1 VAVLLGARSYF
12 NTKYLLNFNTNN
24 HHMTFAFIFPG
35 QGSQSVG
42 MLNTIAHRP
51 EVKAVIQE
59 ASDALGED
67 VAKLIAEGPAE
78 ALSLTTNT
86 QPVMLT
92 AGVAFYR
99 AWLAEGGAVPAMMA
113 GHSLGEYSALVAA
126 GVIAFKDAVP
136 LVRFRAE
143 AMQTA
148 VPVGTGGMAAILGLD
163 DDIVKQVCDQ
173 ASQASGQ
180 IVEAVNFNA
189 PGQVVIAG
197 SSDAVIK
204 ACELLKA
211 AGAKRALPLPVSAP
225 FHSSLLQPASEKLQ
239 NYLSSVVFNAPTISV
254 VNNVD
259 VEVLN
264 DPVAIKD
271 ALVRQAAKPVRW
283 HETINAMANQ
293 GITQVIECGP
303 GKVLAG
309 LAKRINDQVTGLAVF
324 DEASLQEV
332 LQDVK

>member
-1 VAVLLGARSYF
+1 
-12 NTKYLLNFNTNN
+12 
-24 HHMTFAFIFPG
+24 MTFAFVFPG

-42 MLNTIAHRP
+42 MLNSVAQRP
-51 EVKAVIQE
+51 EVRATMQE

-67 VAKLIAEGPAE
+67 VAKLIAEGPSE

-99 AWLAEGGAVPAMMA
+99 AWIAAGGAVPKVMA

-126 GVIAFKDAVP
+126 GVISFKDAVP
-136 LVRFRAE
+136 LVRFRAQ
-143 AMQTA
+143 AMQSA

-163 DDIVKQVCDQ
+163 DAAVIQVCEE
-173 ASQASGQ
+173 ASTASGS

-197 SSDAVIK
+197 ASDAVTK

-225 FHSSLLQPASEKLQ
+225 FHSSLLQPASEKLKT
-239 NYLSSVVFNAPTISV
+239 YLANIEFNVPTIPV
-254 VNNVD
+254 INNVD
-259 VEVLN
+259 VQILS
-264 DPVAIKD
+264 DPQAIKD

-283 HETINAMANQ
+283 QETIQAMAHQ
-293 GITQVIECGP
+293 GITQVVECGP

-309 LAKRINDQVTGLAVF
+309 LTKRINDQVSGVPVF
-324 DEASLQEV
+324 DEASLNEA
-332 LQDVK
+332 LASVK

>member
-1 VAVLLGARSYF
+1 
-12 NTKYLLNFNTNN
+12 
-24 HHMTFAFIFPG
+24 MTFAFVFPG

-42 MLNTIAHRP
+42 MLNTIAQRP
-51 EVKAVIQE
+51 EVRTTLQE

-67 VAKLIAEGPAE
+67 VTKLIAEGPAE

-99 AWLAEGGAVPAMMA
+99 AWLAAGGAVPKVMA
-113 GHSLGEYSALVAA
+113 GHSLGEYSALVAS
-126 GVIAFKDAVP
+126 GVISFKDAVP

-143 AMQTA
+143 AMQSA

-163 DDIVKQVCDQ
+163 DATVIKVCAE
-173 ASQASGQ
+173 ASAASGGV
-180 IVEAVNFNA
+180 VEAVNFNA

-197 SSDAVIK
+197 ASDAVTK

-239 NYLSSVVFNAPTISV
+239 GYLANIEFKAPNIPV
-254 VNNVD
+254 INNVD
-259 VEVLN
+259 VEILN
-264 DPVAIKD
+264 DPIAIKD

-283 HETINAMANQ
+283 QETIQAMAGQ
-293 GITQVIECGP
+293 GITQVVECGP

-309 LAKRINDQVTGLAVF
+309 LTKRINDQVTGVPVF
-324 DEASLQEV
+324 DEASLTEV
-332 LQDVK
+332 LASLK

>member
-1 VAVLLGARSYF
+1 
-12 NTKYLLNFNTNN
+12 
-24 HHMTFAFIFPG
+24 MTFAFVFPG

-42 MLNTIAHRP
+42 MLNSISERP
-51 EVKAVIQE
+51 EVRTTLQE
-59 ASDALGED
+59 ASEVLGED

-92 AGVAFYR
+92 AAVAFYR
-99 AWLAEGGAVPAMMA
+99 AWLAAGGPAPSVMA

-126 GVIAFKDAVP
+126 GVISFKDAVP

-143 AMQTA
+143 AMQSA

-163 DDIVKQVCDQ
+163 DAAVIEVCAE
-173 ASQASGQ
+173 ASAASGGV
-180 IVEAVNFNA
+180 VEAVNFNA

-197 SSDAVIK
+197 ASDAVTK

-225 FHSSLLQPASEKLQ
+225 FHSSLLQPASEKLKS
-239 NYLSSVVFNAPTISV
+239 YLANIEFKAPTISV
-254 VNNVD
+254 INNVD
-259 VEVLN
+259 VEILN
-264 DPVAIKD
+264 DPAAIKD

-283 HETINAMANQ
+283 QETIHAMASQ
-293 GITQVIECGP
+293 GITQVVECGP

-309 LAKRINDQVTGLAVF
+309 LTKRINDQLTGVPVC
-324 DEASLQEV
+324 DEASLNEV
-332 LQDVK
+332 LASLK

>member
-1 VAVLLGARSYF
+1 
-12 NTKYLLNFNTNN
+12 
-24 HHMTFAFIFPG
+24 MTFAFVFPG

-42 MLNTIAHRP
+42 MLNTIADRS
-51 EVKAVIQE
+51 EVRATLQE
-59 ASDALGED
+59 ASEALGED

-78 ALSLTTNT
+78 ALSLTANT

-92 AGVAFYR
+92 AAIAFYR
-99 AWLAEGGAVPAMMA
+99 AWLAAGGAAPKMMA

-126 GVIAFKDAVP
+126 GVISFKDAVP

-148 VPVGTGGMAAILGLD
+148 VPVGTGGMAVILGLD
-163 DDIVKQVCDQ
+163 DAIVKTVCSE
-173 ASQASGQ
+173 AAVTAGGV
-180 IVEAVNFNA
+180 VEAVNFNA

-197 SSDAVIK
+197 GSDAVAQ

-239 NYLSSVVFNAPTISV
+239 SYLANIEFKAPVIPV
-254 VNNVD
+254 INNVD
-259 VEVLN
+259 VTILN
-264 DPVAIKD
+264 DPAAIKE

-283 HETINAMANQ
+283 HETINAMSLL
-293 GITQVIECGP
+293 GVTQIVECGP

-309 LAKRINDQVTGLAVF
+309 LAKRINEHVIGLPIF
-324 DEASLQEV
+324 DEVSLNEA
-332 LQDVK
+332 LAAVK

>member
-1 VAVLLGARSYF
+1 
-12 NTKYLLNFNTNN
+12 
-24 HHMTFAFIFPG
+24 MTFAFIFPG

-42 MLNTIAHRP
+42 MLNTIAHRA
-51 EVKAVIQE
+51 EVKAVLQE
-59 ASDALGED
+59 ASDALNED
-67 VAKLIAEGPAE
+67 IAKLIAEGPAE
-78 ALSLTTNT
+78 TLSLTTNT

-99 AWLAEGGAVPAMMA
+99 AWLADGGTAPAMMA

-126 GVIAFKDAVP
+126 GVIAFEDAVP

-163 DDIVKQVCDQ
+163 DEIVKRVCDE
-173 ASQASGQ
+173 ASKASGQ

-197 SSDAVIK
+197 SSDAVTK

-211 AGAKRALPLPVSAP
+211 AGAKRVLPLPVSAP

-239 NYLSSVVFNAPTISV
+239 DYLSSVVFNIPSISV
-254 VNNVD
+254 LNNVD
-259 VEVLN
+259 VQVLN
-264 DPVAIKD
+264 DPTAIKD

-283 HETINAMANQ
+283 HETINAMANH
-293 GITQVIECGP
+293 GVTQVIECGP

-309 LAKRINDQVTGLAVF
+309 LAKRINEQVTGSAVF

-332 LQDVK
+332 LQGVK

>member
-1 VAVLLGARSYF
+1 
-12 NTKYLLNFNTNN
+12 
-24 HHMTFAFIFPG
+24 
-35 QGSQSVG
+35 
-42 MLNTIAHRP
+42 MLNSVAQRP
-51 EVKAVIQE
+51 EVRETLQE

-67 VAKLIAEGPAE
+67 VTKLIAEGPAE

-99 AWLAEGGAVPAMMA
+99 AWLAAGGAVPKVMA

-126 GVIAFKDAVP
+126 GVISFKDAVP
-136 LVRFRAE
+136 LVRFRAQ
-143 AMQTA
+143 AMQSA

-163 DDIVKQVCDQ
+163 DATVIKVCAE
-173 ASQASGQ
+173 ASAASGGV
-180 IVEAVNFNA
+180 VEAVNFNA

-197 SSDAVIK
+197 ASDAVTK

-225 FHSSLLQPASEKLQ
+225 FHSSLLQPASEQLKG
-239 NYLSSVVFNAPTISV
+239 YLANIEFKAPTIAV
-254 VNNVD
+254 INNVD
-259 VEVLN
+259 VEILN

-283 HETINAMANQ
+283 QETIQAMAQQ
-293 GITQVIECGP
+293 GVTQVVECGP

-309 LAKRINDQVTGLAVF
+309 LTKRINDQVSGIPVF
-324 DEASLQEV
+324 DEASLNEA
-332 LQDVK
+332 LASVK

>member
-1 VAVLLGARSYF
+1 
-12 NTKYLLNFNTNN
+12 
-24 HHMTFAFIFPG
+24 MTFAFVFPG

-42 MLNTIAHRP
+42 MLNSISERP
-51 EVKAVIQE
+51 EVRATLQE
-59 ASDALGED
+59 ASEALGED

-99 AWLAEGGAVPAMMA
+99 AWLAAGGPAPQVMA

-126 GVIAFKDAVP
+126 GVISFKDAVP
-136 LVRFRAE
+136 LVRFRAQ
-143 AMQTA
+143 AMQSA

-163 DDIVKQVCDQ
+163 DATVIKVCAE
-173 ASQASGQ
+173 ASAVSGGV
-180 IVEAVNFNA
+180 VEAVNFNA

-197 SSDAVIK
+197 ASDAVTK

-225 FHSSLLQPASEKLQ
+225 FHSSLLQPASEKLKG
-239 NYLSSVVFNAPTISV
+239 YLVNIEFKVPTISV
-254 VNNVD
+254 INNVD
-259 VEVLN
+259 VQILN
-264 DPVAIKD
+264 DPSAIKD

-283 HETINAMANQ
+283 QETIQAMAAQ
-293 GITQVIECGP
+293 GVTQVVECGP

-309 LAKRINDQVTGLAVF
+309 LTKRINDQVTGLPVF
-324 DEASLQEV
+324 DEASLNEV
-332 LQDVK
+332 LATLK

>member
-1 VAVLLGARSYF
+1 
-12 NTKYLLNFNTNN
+12 
-24 HHMTFAFIFPG
+24 MTFAFVFPG

-42 MLNTIAHRP
+42 MLNSISERP
-51 EVKAVIQE
+51 EVRATLQE
-59 ASDALGED
+59 ASEALGED

-99 AWLAEGGAVPAMMA
+99 AWLAAGGAAPKVMA

-126 GVIAFKDAVP
+126 GVISFKDAVP

-143 AMQTA
+143 AMQSA

-163 DDIVKQVCDQ
+163 DATVIQVCAE
-173 ASQASGQ
+173 ASAASGGV
-180 IVEAVNFNA
+180 VEAVNFNA

-197 SSDAVIK
+197 ASDAVTK

-225 FHSSLLQPASEKLQ
+225 FHSSLLQPASEKLKG
-239 NYLSSVVFNAPTISV
+239 YLANIEFKPPTISV
-254 VNNVD
+254 INNVD
-259 VEVLN
+259 VEILN
-264 DPVAIKD
+264 DPNAIKD

-283 HETINAMANQ
+283 QETIQAMAAQ
-293 GITQVIECGP
+293 GITQVVECGP

-309 LAKRINDQVTGLAVF
+309 LTKRINDQVTGVPVF
-324 DEASLQEV
+324 DEASLSEV
-332 LQDVK
+332 LTSLK

>member
-1 VAVLLGARSYF
+1 
-12 NTKYLLNFNTNN
+12 
-24 HHMTFAFIFPG
+24 MTFAFVFPG

-42 MLNTIAHRP
+42 MLNTIAQRP
-51 EVKAVIQE
+51 EVRTTLQE
-59 ASDALGED
+59 ASDALSED
-67 VAKLIAEGPAE
+67 VTKLIAEGPAE

-99 AWLAEGGAVPAMMA
+99 AWLASGGAAPKVMA
-113 GHSLGEYSALVAA
+113 GHSLGEYSALVAS
-126 GVIAFKDAVP
+126 GVISFKDAVP

-143 AMQTA
+143 AMQSA

-163 DDIVKQVCDQ
+163 DATVIKVCAE
-173 ASQASGQ
+173 ASAASGGV
-180 IVEAVNFNA
+180 VEAVNFNA

-197 SSDAVIK
+197 ASDAVTK

-239 NYLSSVVFNAPTISV
+239 GYLANIEFKAPSIPV
-254 VNNVD
+254 INNVD
-259 VEVLN
+259 VEILN
-264 DPVAIKD
+264 DPIAIKD

-283 HETINAMANQ
+283 QETIQAMAGQ
-293 GITQVIECGP
+293 GITQVVECGP

-309 LAKRINDQVTGLAVF
+309 LTKRINDQVTGVPVF
-324 DEASLQEV
+324 DEASLSEV
-332 LQDVK
+332 LASLK